1 MCNTNTISSIFIG
14 TAKCYLQ
21 LYYVKKKIC
30 FQYYS
35 IPLNCVI
42 QNKSKSGRNS
52 CKKTEQ
58 MATKNIVLVVTV
70 YLLLS
75 ANQKVYW
82 VVNFFLLPFLY
93 CVGILKFSFLSKQW
107 ENLCYAY
114 CVIYIIHSHFNF
126 IISNLILIFPIFSHH
141 HIFFYPFQRVPWQ
154 FITHKSVFVELIP
167 RRNKNLADP
176 ICGFCNNKNE
186 SLTH

>member
-114 CVIYIIHSHFNF
+114 CVIYIIHSHFTFQFHYFKFNTY
-126 IISNLILIFPIFSHH
+126 FP
-141 HIFFYPFQRVPWQ
+141 HIFTSPHFLLPLSTCSMAVYYSQ
-154 FITHKSVFVELIP
+154 ICL
-167 RRNKNLADP
+167 RRINPKT
-176 ICGFCNNKNE
+176 E
-186 SLTH
+186 